1 MTKSIKFF
9 AVLSAVIMA
18 LWLVLLPPSFLNP
31 VAGRAAAFSLV
42 ILSFWATGFVAEYL
56 TALIFFT
63 GAMLFN
69 IAPPNIIF
77 SGFSSGAF
85 WLIFGGLVLGVA
97 INVTG
102 LGRRI
107 AAKVAHRLNRS
118 YGQLIV
124 GLVFSGVLSGL
135 LMPSA
140 LGRVVLLV
148 PIAVTIAEQFGL
160 RKGRKGYTGI
170 VVAIVLGSFLPGFTI
185 LPANVPNM
193 VLAGLSET
201 LYNYSP
207 LYGEY
212 LMLHFPVLGIVKSLL
227 LCLIIVMMFPDTIA
241 NEPLVRQPEEG
252 AMTKSEIILSV
263 VLLVMLALW
272 IFDFIHHISP
282 AWIAMLGACIVLLPF
297 VNIVSSK
304 LFQQKINFGSLFYI
318 AGILGLG
325 QMINYTGLGSELA
338 RQCIGV
344 LPLDIGTPFVNYIS
358 LAILSLV
365 TGIFTTQPGIPAV
378 LTPFAGEL
386 ATASGFSIKSVIMI
400 QVLGFSQPVFPYQVP
415 PLLIGMQMAGVHLVE
430 AFKVCFFMTI
440 GAVVLIFPLDY
451 LWWQLLGWL

>member
-1 MTKSIKFF
+1 MAKSIKYF
-9 AVLSAVIMA
+9 AVLLALTLAVWLA
-18 LWLVLLPPSFLNP
+18 LSPPSFLTP
-31 VAGRAAAFSLV
+31 VAGRGAAFTLV
-42 ILSFWATGFVAEYL
+42 ILSFWATGFIAEYL

-69 IAPPNIIF
+69 IAQPNIIF

-85 WLIFGGLVLGVA
+85 WLIFGGLVLGVG

-102 LGRRI
+102 LGKRI
-107 AAKVAHRLNRS
+107 AGKVAHRLNRN
-118 YGQLIV
+118 YTQLIV
-124 GLVFSGVLSGL
+124 GLAFSGALSGL

-170 VVAIVLGSFLPGFTI
+170 VIAIVLGSFLPGFAI

-193 VLAGLSET
+193 VLSGLSET
-201 LYNYSP
+201 LYKYTP

-212 LMLHFPVLGIVKSLL
+212 LLLHFPVLGIIKSLL
-227 LCLIIVMMFPDTIA
+227 LCSIILMLFPDTIT
-241 NEPLVRQPEEG
+241 NETLVRQQEEG
-252 AMTKSEIILSV
+252 GMTNSEKILSV

-272 IFDFIHHISP
+272 VLDFMHHISP
-282 AWIAMLGACIVLLPF
+282 AWVAMAGACIVLLPF

-325 QMINYTGLGSELA
+325 QMINHTGLGSALA

-344 LPLDIGTPFVNYIS
+344 LPLDPGTPFLNYMSLSS
-358 LAILSLV
+358 LALV

-386 ATASGFSIKSVIMI
+386 AIATDFPLKAVIMT

-415 PLLIGMQMAGVHLVE
+415 PLLIGMQMAGVHLFE
-430 AFKVCFFMTI
+430 AFKVCFLLVAA
-440 GAVVLIFPLDY
+440 AVVLMFPLDY